1 MFSMEEFIIAV
12 YCCVDDFLRNIQKKY
27 PPRRRGFAPSLTD
40 AEVITMEIVGE
51 FLRIDTDQGIWK
63 YFRHHW
69 LPLFPKLKTRTTF
82 TRQAA
87 NLWMY
92 KQELQKCLAWRL
104 GGFSDSIHLIDGIPI
119 PLCGITRAPRC
130 ANFSAESDYGYCAAK
145 DSFYYGFRG
154 HLVINS
160 FGVITGLTVTTG
172 NGSEREA
179 LWETVSGVKG
189 LLIGDKGYISEELK
203 QQLADVGINLQTALR
218 KNMKDKRPRD
228 LVIFLMRIRRLI
240 ETVIGQLQERFNIEK
255 VWARDTWHLTNRFN
269 RKILAHTV
277 CIWLNRHSHDPL
289 QFERLLS
296 Q

>member
-12 YCCVDDFLRNIQKKY
+12 YCCVDDLLRNIQKKY
-27 PPRRRGFAPSLTD
+27 PPRGRGFAPSLTD
-40 AEVITMEIVGE
+40 AEVIAMEIVGE
-51 FLRIDTDQGIWK
+51 FNGIDTDKGIWE
-63 YFRHHW
+63 YFRHH
-69 LPLFPKLKTRTTF
+69 LFHLFPQLKNRTTF
-82 TRQAA
+82 TRQAS

-92 KQELQKCLAWRL
+92 KQEVQKSLAWRL

-119 PLCGITRAPRC
+119 PLCCITRAPRC
-130 ANFSAESDYGYCAAK
+130 ANFSASTDYGYCAAK
-145 DSFYYGFRG
+145 DTFYYGFRG

-160 FGVITGLTVTTG
+160 FGVITGKTVTTG

-179 LWETVSGVKG
+179 LWETGSGIEG

-203 QQLADVGINLQTALR
+203 HQLADVGINLQTALR
-218 KNMKDKRPRD
+218 KNMKDKRPQD
-228 LVIFLMRIRRLI
+228 FVNFLMRIRRLI
-240 ETVIGQLQERFNIEK
+240 ETVIRQLQERFNIEK

-277 CIWLNRHSHDPL
+277 CLWLNRHSHYPL